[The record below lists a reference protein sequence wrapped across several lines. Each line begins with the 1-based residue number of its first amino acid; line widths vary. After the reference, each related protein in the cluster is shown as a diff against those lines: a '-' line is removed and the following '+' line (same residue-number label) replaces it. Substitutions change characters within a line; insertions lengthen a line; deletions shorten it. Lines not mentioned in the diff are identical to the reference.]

1 MTRGRQPTKNRD
13 AGIAMAQVRGAVM
26 QFVPGPERFCD
37 FMIRGAGRII
47 FVRIKRAARLH
58 CTVSE
63 LAIEYGEQITGLRT
77 LPGAGP
83 VTRELW
89 LYSKKCAWRYFR
101 VTDTGIEE
109 TGPTGEP
116 LMPTG
121 KTSAGT
127 RAVTSP

>member
-13 AGIAMAQVRGAVM
+13 AGVARAEARGTVM
-26 QFVPGPERFCD
+26 QFVPEAGMVCT

-58 CTVSE
+58 CGVLE
-63 LAIEYGEQITGLRT
+63 LAADHDELIARLRT

-83 VTRELW
+83 VARELW
-89 LYSKKCAWRYFR
+89 LYSKKGVWRYFR

-109 TGPTGEP
+109 TGPNGEP
-116 LMPTG
+116 LILTG
-121 KTSAGT
+121 KSAAG
-127 RAVTSP
+127 AGVVTAP

>member
-13 AGIAMAQVRGAVM
+13 AGISLAQVRGMVM
-26 QFVPGPERFCD
+26 QFVPDPARVCD

-47 FVRIKRAARLH
+47 FVRIKRADRLH
-58 CTVSE
+58 CGVLE
-63 LAIEYGEQITGLRT
+63 LAAAYEGQIAGLRT

-109 TGPTGEP
+109 TGPTGDV
-116 LMPTG
+116 LVLAG
-121 KTSAGT
+121 KPPVAPGK
-127 RAVTSP
+127 VTAP

>member
-13 AGIAMAQVRGAVM
+13 AGIERAGARGTVM
-26 QFVPGPERFCD
+26 QFVPEAGMVCN

-58 CTVSE
+58 GKVPE
-63 LAIEYGEQITGLRT
+63 LAADHDELIAGLRT
-77 LPGAGP
+77 LPGSGP

-89 LYSKKCAWRYFR
+89 LYSKKGIWRYFR

-109 TGPTGEP
+109 TGPDGELLLP
-116 LMPTG
+116 AG
-121 KTSAGT
+121 KPSAGAG
-127 RAVTSP
+127 AVTAS